1 MMGGS
6 VCPGLAGL
14 SLGLLASVSGCA
26 VDGNDDSLAIE
37 NAPYGRLRA
46 PLSQGV
52 QDPLRSDHSAG
63 PGRTLDIAM
72 RSFSANPSVGGSATS
87 VGDVNS
93 PSYGALAIFMEKAA
107 AYTHDRVTF
116 SITSWAPTAPNT
128 VIEQVGIDGDFQD
141 AAYDTGG
148 ALNPTWGLFYL
159 SMAPFH
165 LDYRQTLDWLYD
177 EGGLALAQ
185 SLIDARNLNVKIIPV
200 LSSTPQ
206 IAGHFKAPVGN
217 AGCCGEPAG
226 EAGIGMA
233 GLCTSGWTLRFL
245 PPGEVIID
253 RACDAMVADGS
264 IPAKQLSFVTAI
276 SGLSNLA
283 AIQSGAVTG
292 FEQATPM
299 DDLSLF
305 YPDPGPAPVPLAL
318 QNPGHKGLRFVHFPS
333 WHQPFLLGFVLLNET
348 TIWNNLTRSEQR
360 ALERAGRDALAES
373 FETSESAQC
382 ERLRA
387 LLAFNDEEVQLDATG
402 NPVLD
407 ADGQPI
413 SADLR
418 ISEYGRPALRRL
430 QDSTTAYLE
439 SLRGGANPTQDQLD
453 YRQIYDS
460 VLDYE
465 RRIRFRWRPTRFPR
479 ECDLPDDLPR
489 E

>member
-6 VCPGLAGL
+6 VCPGFAML

-26 VDGNDDSLAIE
+26 LDGDADSVAIE
-37 NAPYGRLRA
+37 KAPYGRLLA
-46 PLSQGV
+46 PLSTV
-52 QDPLRSDHSAG
+52 RDPTRSSLAVGAG
-63 PGRTLDIAM
+63 TTIDIAM

-87 VGDVNS
+87 VGDVTRPN
-93 PSYGALAIFMEKAA
+93 YGALAIFTETAA
-107 AYTHDRVTF
+107 AYTHHRVTF

-128 VIEQVGIDGDFQD
+128 VIEQVGVDGDSQD

-165 LDYRQTLDWLYD
+165 LSYRQTLDWLYD

-206 IAGHFKAPVGN
+206 IAGDFKAPIGSVSGE
-217 AGCCGEPAG
+217 GEPAR

-264 IPAKQLSFVTAI
+264 IPAKHLSFVTAI
-276 SGLSNLA
+276 PGLSNLA

-305 YPDPGPAPVPLAL
+305 YPDPGAAPVPQSS
-318 QNPGHKGLRFVHFPS
+318 QNPGHKGLRFLHFPS

-348 TIWNNLTRSEQR
+348 TIWNNLSRSDQR

-373 FETSESAQC
+373 FEASESAQC
-382 ERLRA
+382 EKLRA
-387 LLAFNDEEVQLDATG
+387 LLAFNDEQVQLDAVG
-402 NPVLD
+402 DPILD
-407 ADGQPI
+407 ADGQAI

-418 ISEYGRPALRRL
+418 IARYGRAALRRL
-430 QDSTTAYLE
+430 QDSTGAYLE
-439 SLRGGANPTQDQLD
+439 SLRGGANPTEDQLE

-460 VLDYE
+460 ILAYE
-465 RRIRFRWRPTRFPR
+465 RKIHFRWRPTQFPR
-479 ECDLPDDLPR
+479 ECDLSDEPPG